1 MHSEPCVGRCLF
13 AIMAILMVSKTISS
27 EVDFRIMTYWRVAT
41 IPPEIDV
48 FYLMTSRRRSR
59 IQCFSQ
65 CLDKQSQCIGI
76 IYYKTQLL
84 CRLLTADV
92 TEDIVFEEELEPGMV
107 ALKKIYV
114 CEYGFHFYNGHCYG
128 LGEFKMTWTDSK
140 IECQEIGAYLTE
152 VETKDENTWL
162 TTTFLP
168 PAADTAECPDA
179 WACSSWIGA
188 ERLNAS
194 EFFWNRHGNIVTNAP
209 WYPGEP
215 DTRECVHLLRSAL
228 WDDDF
233 CDIPRH
239 YICEKDID
247 EV

>member
-41 IPPEIDV
+41 ISPEIDV

-107 ALKKIYV
+107 ALKKIDV

-128 LGEFKMTWTDSK
+128 LREFKMTWTDSK
-140 IECQEIGAYLTE
+140 VKQISYSRKCLQ
-152 VETKDENTWL
+152 
-162 TTTFLP
+162 
-168 PAADTAECPDA
+168 
-179 WACSSWIGA
+179 
-188 ERLNAS
+188 
-194 EFFWNRHGNIVTNAP
+194 NI
-209 WYPGEP
+209 
-215 DTRECVHLLRSAL
+215 L
-228 WDDDF
+228 
-233 CDIPRH
+233 
-239 YICEKDID
+239 
-247 EV
+247 

>member
-1 MHSEPCVGRCLF
+1 MQNGWTLLLNYDIQLKVKSELNFQDDFLSTFNMHSEPCVGRCLF

-107 ALKKIYV
+107 ALKKIY
-114 CEYGFHFYNGHCYG
+114 
-128 LGEFKMTWTDSK
+128 
-140 IECQEIGAYLTE
+140 
-152 VETKDENTWL
+152 
-162 TTTFLP
+162 
-168 PAADTAECPDA
+168 
-179 WACSSWIGA
+179 
-188 ERLNAS
+188 
-194 EFFWNRHGNIVTNAP
+194 GN
-209 WYPGEP
+209 
-215 DTRECVHLLRSAL
+215 
-228 WDDDF
+228 
-233 CDIPRH
+233 
-239 YICEKDID
+239 
-247 EV
+247 